1 MLYEN
6 IRTWRGD
13 EEDIQD
19 FYKKVEYFENEVRP
33 AMILMQK
40 QIIERAENGDFDSFV
55 DALKSCRDPDLI
67 TFEYKEEDNILR
79 HTALAVRV
87 ENNTIYYR
95 LHGQYTD
102 NELFIHKNNFIRLIK
117 IEKI

>member
-19 FYKKVEYFENEVRP
+19 FYKKVEYFENEGRLSLI
-33 AMILMQK
+33 ALQRK
-40 QIIERAENGDFDSFV
+40 IIEKAENGDFDSFV
-55 DALKSCRDPDLI
+55 DAIKTCRDPDLI
-67 TFEYKEEDNILR
+67 TFEYKKEDNILR
-79 HTALAVRV
+79 DTALAVRV
-87 ENNTIYYR
+87 ENDNIYYR
-95 LHGQYTD
+95 LHAQYTD
-102 NELFIHKNNFIRLIK
+102 NELFIHKDNFVRLIK